1 MVRVDLHLHS
11 TYSDGKLTPE
21 ELVSFCYSKGLRT
34 IALSDHDSTEGIQE
48 GRRAAC
54 AQDID
59 LIPALELSASHKGL
73 EIHLL
78 GYFIDIEMKYL
89 QDILADFRGERDS
102 RGEKI
107 IKNLS
112 NDGVDLSWA
121 KVRDLATGGSV
132 GRPHIAQALIEDG
145 YVSSHREAFDKY
157 IGKSCPAFVE
167 RMLMDSK
174 EALKLLRDCGGVSVL
189 AHPLYWGLKS
199 DREDIP
205 GLNNVVGQLIEH
217 GLDGIEVYYGGYDEN
232 QIKRLESI
240 AKEFSLIPCGGTDYH
255 AFGQVGEALPGDMGP
270 PEAIIGMLKARKHDM
285 SIV

>member
-1 MVRVDLHLHS
+1 MVHVDLHLHS

-21 ELVSFCYSKGLRT
+21 ELVEFCYSRGLRT

-48 GRRAAC
+48 GQRAAC
-54 AQDID
+54 ALGID
-59 LIPALELSASHKGL
+59 LIPSVELSTSYEGI

-78 GYFIDIEMKYL
+78 GYFIDTGMKYL
-89 QDILADFRGERDS
+89 QDILRDFRSERDS

-121 KVRDLATGGSV
+121 KVRDLASGGSV

-145 YVSSHREAFDKY
+145 YISSYREAFDKY
-157 IGKSCPAFVE
+157 IGKSCPAFVP
-167 RMLMDSK
+167 RTLMDST
-174 EALKLLRDCGGVSVL
+174 EALKLLKDCGGVSVL

-205 GLNNVVGQLIEH
+205 GLNDVVGQLLEH
-217 GLDGIEVYYGGYDEN
+217 GLDGIEVYYGGYDGN
-232 QIKRLESI
+232 QIQRLESI
-240 AKEFSLIPCGGTDYH
+240 AKEFSLVPCGGTDYH
-255 AFGQVGEALPGDMGP
+255 ALGQVGEALPGDMGP
-270 PEAIIGMLKARKHDM
+270 PDEIISMLKDIKHDM